1 MNPGGEGLAAGEGVG
16 RLLDEALQ
24 LCQRGLFTQAE
35 AVCRRVVTRDA
46 GEGDGWNMLAAVLH
60 ELCHY
65 NEAWECSQEATRLRP
80 QLPAYWLMRGNIALS
95 RLCYADAESG
105 FSRAIELAPHYAEAH
120 YRRALI
126 HQRQHRIAESIAGYR
141 SALRYAPDVAEI
153 YFKLGEALNEA
164 NAWEDALRAYEAAF
178 GRDLQNALPRGN
190 ALNLINSLQWES
202 LPAFWQNEIARNF
215 ERQDV
220 DKSRNVSVALR
231 ALKAKPGFRQV
242 LATVSAPAQW
252 DDAAHL
258 VVTSDTLFL
267 QLLRD
272 TLIAD
277 AAFEGM
283 LTRMRVMFLTDA
295 VARSRAPL
303 EFLAALALQCFN
315 NEFVYAA
322 SAAEVAQRAALSPEL
337 EAALVAEV
345 DLEPALERSLA
356 VIAMYG
362 PLHELPS
369 VVMYAKG
376 HSVTSPLLL
385 LMRRTVQEPELE
397 LTLRG
402 SIVADD
408 AITDGVSLNVRGM
421 YEEHPYPRWFSIDR
435 PPPLKLRDWI
445 DREAPTAAASFE
457 FAAGARVLVAGCGSG
472 HEAIELAAGLSD
484 VQVLAVDLSLASL
497 AYAQRMAA
505 DLGVSN
511 IEFRQADILG
521 LGVLTERFSMI
532 YCNGVLHHLQD
543 PAAGLRV
550 LVQLLRPRGL
560 LRLSLYSELAR
571 LSVTAARAEI
581 QAASIPATA
590 AAIGGFRQFVL
601 HQKPDSALA
610 PLSGFLDFY
619 STSMCR
625 DLMFHVQ
632 EHQMRL
638 PQIASMLAENR
649 LTLLAFANLAPAV
662 MGAYLR
668 AYPDDP
674 PMTDCSNWDAF
685 ELQHPQ
691 TFEEM
696 YQFWCGSSVAAF

>member
-1 MNPGGEGLAAGEGVG
+1 MNPGGDGLTAGDGVG
-16 RLLDEALQ
+16 GLLDEALQ
-24 LCQRGLFTQAE
+24 LCQRGLFKQAE
-35 AVCRRVVTRDA
+35 AIYRRVIAIDA
-46 GEGDGWNMLAAVLH
+46 GAADGWNMLALVLH
-60 ELCHY
+60 ELGRHD
-65 NEAWECSQEATRLRP
+65 EAWECSLQATRLRP
-80 QLPAYWLMRGNIALS
+80 QLPAYWLMRGNIAFS
-95 RLCYADAESG
+95 RLSYADAESG

-120 YRRALI
+120 YRRALV
-126 HQRQHRIAESIAGYR
+126 HHRQHRIAESIAGYR

-153 YFKLGEALNEA
+153 YFKLGEALYEA

-178 GRDLQNALPRGN
+178 TRDPQNALPRGN
-190 ALNLINSLQWES
+190 ALNLINSLQWAS
-202 LPAFWQNEIARNF
+202 LPAFWQAEISRNF
-215 ERQDV
+215 ERLDV
-220 DKSRNVSVALR
+220 DKNRNVSVALR
-231 ALKAKPGFRQV
+231 ALKVKPGFRQL
-242 LATVSAPAQW
+242 LATVSTPTQW
-252 DDAAHL
+252 DAAAQS
-258 VVTSDTLFL
+258 VVMRDTLFL

-277 AAFEGM
+277 AAFEVV
-283 LTRMRVMFLTDA
+283 LTRMRVMFLVDA
-295 VARSRAPL
+295 GARSRAPL
-303 EFLAALALQCFN
+303 EFLVALALQCFN

-322 SAAEVAQRAALSPEL
+322 TAAELVQRAALLPEL
-337 EAALVAEV
+337 EAAVVAKV
-345 DLEPALERSLA
+345 DLAPALERSLV

-362 PLHELPS
+362 PLYELPP
-369 VVMYAKG
+369 VVAYAKV
-376 HSVTSPLLL
+376 HSVTSPLSL
-385 LMRRTVQEPELE
+385 LMRRTVQEPEIE
-397 LTLRG
+397 LTLRA

-408 AITDGVSLNVRGM
+408 AITDGVSLSVRGM

-435 PPPLKLRDWI
+435 PPPLTLRDWI

-532 YCNGVLHHLQD
+532 YCNGVLHHLND

-571 LSVTAARAEI
+571 VSVTAARAEI
-581 QAASIPATA
+581 QAAGMPATA

-601 HQKPDSALA
+601 RQKSDSVLA

-619 STSMCR
+619 SMSMCR

-638 PQIASMLAENR
+638 PQIASMLAESR
-649 LTLLAFANLAPAV
+649 LTLLGFANLAPEAI
-662 MGAYLR
+662 GAYLR
-668 AYPDDP
+668 AYPDDA

-691 TFEEM
+691 TFAEM
-696 YQFWCGSSVAAF
+696 YQFWCGGSEAAC